1 MMVKQTVGLPYS
13 QSNQSLKIPKFKEI
27 ILECLDYIIRF
38 SITKLIAW
46 GKIIMYLEI
55 DISNVEKIYF
65 T

>member
-38 SITKLIAW
+38 SITKLIA
-46 GKIIMYLEI
+46 
-55 DISNVEKIYF
+55 
-65 T
+65 